1 MYTDEEV
8 ASDNKLA
15 AHPLPLPAIDEAE
28 DTPPFTQ
35 TTDRLDIEPNQ
46 APLDHPNIDEWGIYR
61 GDDKESNKPDDDI
74 YYSDN
79 DDEAPSKCTY
89 ARDRQL
95 MQKPSIEINHSNR
108 FNTPTLTIFH
118 LEHELAKLSLA
129 LRQQIRLNQMKSST
143 ISRLHSELYFEHL
156 FSEQQAEMI
165 KKLNARCNEL
175 AFAKEHAIVYHEN
188 IATFNNCNEILLKT
202 AGYLSTDNFS
212 E

>member
-8 ASDNKLA
+8 ATDNKLA
-15 AHPLPLPAIDEAE
+15 AYPLPLPAIDESE

-35 TTDRLDIEPNQ
+35 TTDGLDIEPNQ
-46 APLDHPNIDEWGIYR
+46 APPNYYDTNNWGDYR
-61 GDDKESNKPDDDI
+61 GDEQEPNKPADDI

-79 DDEAPSKCTY
+79 DDESPSKCTF
-89 ARDRQL
+89 AKDHQL
-95 MQKPSIEINHSNR
+95 LQKPSIEIDHSNR
-108 FNTPTLTIFH
+108 YNTPTITILH

-143 ISRLHSELYFEHL
+143 ISRLYHKLYFEL
-156 FSEQQAEMI
+156 LLSEQQTEMI
-165 KKLNARCNEL
+165 KKLNAKCNEL
-175 AFAKEHAIVYHEN
+175 AFAKEHAIAYHEN
-188 IATFNNCNEILLKT
+188 IATFNKCNELLLKT

>member
-8 ASDNKLA
+8 ANDNKLA

-46 APLDHPNIDEWGIYR
+46 APLDHPTIDEWGIYR
-61 GDDKESNKPDDDI
+61 GDEQKPNKPADDI

-79 DDEAPSKCTY
+79 DDESASICTF
-89 ARDRQL
+89 AKDRQI
-95 MQKPSIEINHSNR
+95 MQKPSIEIDHSNQY
-108 FNTPTLTIFH
+108 NTPTLTILH
-118 LEHELAKLSLA
+118 LEIELAKLSLA

-143 ISRLHSELYFEHL
+143 ISRLYSKLYFEQL

-165 KKLNARCNEL
+165 KKNLTPNAMNGRMPKN
-175 AFAKEHAIVYHEN
+175 
-188 IATFNNCNEILLKT
+188 TQLLTMKT
-202 AGYLSTDNFS
+202 LPLSTDVMKFS
-212 E
+212 